1 MEAFLVAEPNKDNL
15 YEEFASEFN
24 FSKKK
29 YKSYIYHLIKEFSR
43 WGFIILKNYWKIV
56 REYKNRTVVFF

>member
-29 YKSYIYHLIKEFSR
+29 YKSYIYHLSEPPN
-43 WGFIILKNYWKIV
+43 L
-56 REYKNRTVVFF
+56 